1 LRCAGEVFVPAESG
15 HAPSLF
21 APSLSAFACIVDLL
35 SVLIGDL
42 MTHDD
47 TNDGGKLGK
56 ASPRGKAGLGQAGSD
71 FDRRLDSLRDR
82 LAEQGH
88 PHDGA
93 GETQGARPDGSSL
106 GQALRLSSEFVA
118 GIIGGGVIGWVID
131 RFLGTS
137 PWGII
142 VFFLLGFAA
151 GILNVLRASG
161 FVKTKAVRKIDDLRR
176 P

>member
-1 LRCAGEVFVPAESG
+1 M
-15 HAPSLF
+15 
-21 APSLSAFACIVDLL
+21 LS
-35 SVLIGDL
+35 IGDV

-47 TNDGGKLGK
+47 TSGGSRGGR
-56 ASPRGKAGLGQAGSD
+56 ASSHGKAGAKSSD
-71 FDRRLDSLRDR
+71 PDFNRRLNALRSR
-82 LAEQGH
+82 LAEEGYTG
-88 PHDGA
+88 DA
-93 GETQGARPDGSSL
+93 EGEREGARPDGSSL
-106 GQALRLSSEFVA
+106 GQAFRLSSEFIA

-137 PWGII
+137 PWGLI

-161 FVKTKAVRKIDDLRR
+161 FVKTKTVRKIDDLRR

>member
-1 LRCAGEVFVPAESG
+1 VPVLAVF
-15 HAPSLF
+15 
-21 APSLSAFACIVDLL
+21 
-35 SVLIGDL
+35 IGDL

-47 TNDGGKLGK
+47 TSDGPNVGK
-56 ASPRGKAGLGQAGSD
+56 ASSHGKAGSGSSSSD
-71 FDRRLDSLRDR
+71 FDRRLDALRNR
-82 LAEQGH
+82 LAEEGH
-88 PHDGA
+88 TGDAA
-93 GETQGARPDGSSL
+93 GEREGGRPDGSSL

-118 GIIGGGVIGWVID
+118 GIIGGGVVGWVID

-137 PWGII
+137 PWGLI
-142 VFFLLGFAA
+142 VFLLLGFAA